1 MKSVYEAS
9 HSVEAHM
16 ILHLLEQGGLKAV
29 VQGEYLQGAIGELPV
44 TGLVKVMVNA
54 EDYEEAREIIELW
67 ESGEIESGPEDTA

>member
-16 ILHLLEQGGLKAV
+16 IMHLLQQGGLKAC

-44 TGLVKVMVNA
+44 TGLVKVMVND
-54 EDYEEAREIIELW
+54 EDYQEAREIIELW
-67 ESGEIESGPEDTA
+67 ESADIESGPEDPS